1 MQNCRQAQATEAQN
15 LCAKRQTKAL
25 AVSKRQL
32 VFNQRKEG
40 GPREGS
46 GGAVAEIMWAAAM
59 GCNTCAKE
67 QGFWMTG
74 EDGGSGV
81 TTVAHNGHSMPL
93 EVWISVLPSS
103 VDTIFI
109 TPADEQM
116 T

>member
-1 MQNCRQAQATEAQN
+1 MR
-15 LCAKRQTKAL
+15 KKQTKAL

-46 GGAVAEIMWAAAM
+46 GGAVTEAMWAASM
-59 GCNTCAKE
+59 GCSTWARE
-67 QGFWMTG
+67 EGFWTTG
-74 EDGGSGV
+74 AAGGSGV
-81 TTVAHNGHSMPL
+81 ATVAHNGHSMPL